1 MALATMKSYHAGKK
15 VSMPEQSKWVNNN
28 APEKYLTLSF
38 RHSCHG
44 GDTDV
49 EFAGELFRNLSL
61 TFLKRRKTGNPL
73 AGGKEEIELSRM
85 TKRCSNRQALR
96 DFPKTLEKIT
106 GNETGIEELST
117 ADTVLKRRKRSR
129 RGNIKDSRQL
139 SRRDVEKILTA
150 EKSTKDSD
158 VDVNKREWSEISG
171 ILDRSVCC

>member
-1 MALATMKSYHAGKK
+1 M
-15 VSMPEQSKWVNNN
+15 
-28 APEKYLTLSF
+28 
-38 RHSCHG
+38 
-44 GDTDV
+44 

-73 AGGKEEIELSRM
+73 AGGKEEIELSCM

-96 DFPKTLEKIT
+96 DLPKTLEKRT
-106 GNETGIEELST
+106 ENETGIEELST

-139 SRRDVEKILTA
+139 SRRDVVKILTA

>member
-1 MALATMKSYHAGKK
+1 MLGKRCQRQNKAGGRK
-15 VSMPEQSKWVNNN
+15 NN
-28 APEKYLTLSF
+28 AQEKYLTLSF

-61 TFLKRRKTGNPL
+61 TFLKRRKTGNPP
-73 AGGKEEIELSRM
+73 AGGKEGIELSRM

-96 DFPKTLEKIT
+96 DFPKTLEKT
-106 GNETGIEELST
+106 TENETSIEELST
-117 ADTVLKRRKRSR
+117 ADAVLKRRKLSR

-139 SRRDVEKILTA
+139 SRRDVEMILTA
-150 EKSTKDSD
+150 GKNTKDSD